1 MPDRWYPKDKEDLML
16 GIDREWTALMR
27 LIESLTPEEMTTPD
41 SGGWSPKDNL
51 AHLSAWMR
59 FMLESELGGVPA
71 HITLGI
77 DEQKLKG
84 MSEDEENAVL
94 FERNRARSTDDILSE
109 LKSTYQKTVKTLNN
123 ISFSNL
129 MKLLNDDP
137 SQRPLLESVLGN
149 TSEHF
154 AEHRGY
160 IERAVKA
167 NKS

>member
-1 MPDRWYPKDKEDLML
+1 MSDHWYPKDKEELML
-16 GIDREWTALMR
+16 AIDREWTALIR
-27 LIESLTPEEMTTPD
+27 LVESLTPEEMTTPD

-51 AHLSAWMR
+51 AHLSAWMH
-59 FMLESELGGVPA
+59 FMLESERGGVPA
-71 HITLGI
+71 HIALGI

-109 LKSTYQKTVKTLNN
+109 IKSTYKETVKTLNN
-123 ISFSNL
+123 TSFSNL
-129 MKLLNDDP
+129 MKPLNDDLSKP
-137 SQRPLLESVLGN
+137 SMLESVLGN